1 MIVGGPSAPGVTIFS
16 RLEPSEPFGH
26 HELTKIGQ
34 LPVEATQ
41 EIDIRLNVLKG
52 RWRVG
57 DTVWPAD
64 HLLPCRSHSNP
75 QATTITISI
84 IPRRASAQS
93 SSQGITRALPSAAI

>member
-57 DTVWPAD
+57 
-64 HLLPCRSHSNP
+64 RE
-75 QATTITISI
+75 
-84 IPRRASAQS
+84 
-93 SSQGITRALPSAAI
+93 

>member
-84 IPRRASAQS
+84 IPRRESAQS
-93 SSQGITRALPSAAI
+93 FSQGITGALPSAAI